1 MIVGATSSALADVS
15 NGDVFERISAVGDL
29 ADGDEIIFVNQDE
42 TYACGT
48 TQNTNNRTPVSIDV
62 TDHKYTYKSSD
73 NVQVFVVKINGS
85 GNFGF
90 HTGSGYIYSASTSSN
105 YLKTNTSAITTAP
118 GTTSAW
124 DLTVSSYVFT
134 VKNQTNTSYYLAF
147 NGTSYFSQYKS
158 GQSKPYI
165 FKKQVAPAATLES
178 IALSGT
184 YPTTFHQGDAFSH
197 EGMTVTATYDDD
209 SEEDVTANAT
219 FSGYNMNETGDQTVT
234 VSYTENEVTKTAEY
248 GITVSAPAT
257 LSTIS
262 LSGDYQTVFTE
273 GDEFNHEG
281 LVVTANYDDDT
292 HIVVTSDAVFSTP
305 DMNEVGTQTITVTY
319 GGKTTTYDIT
329 VNALP
334 KYTVTFSDG
343 GSETQASYGAS
354 VTLPSRSEIAGYA
367 FAGWS
372 ETNVDEET
380 TTAPTII
387 PAGSYTPTTNITL
400 YPVYTKTEGGGGSQN
415 ETASVTISA
424 YATANDWSNGNAYQ
438 PLNVDANIS
447 VGGEVSGNNFKYYTS
462 DSSWRFYTG
471 GSFTITAN
479 NGATLSSVTLTISSG
494 TLKYGE
500 TTLKSGTA
508 FDVTGNS
515 AIISCTANAKI
526 TAISVDYTIAGA
538 GTTYYWSA
546 PVAAAVEKPTITVA
560 ENPFLFSTTATITC
574 ETEDA
579 AIKYSYDN
587 ENWNNYS
594 EALTITATTTIY
606 AKAVKD
612 VNESTV
618 ASVTATKNL
627 AENTIT
633 VTGGTEQTIDLGQDE
648 YELELT
654 ASATNGATVTFTIDN
669 ENSTLTE
676 DDDFLLDGNI
686 IEVYSDNLGVIVI
699 KANADGDDDYAAATE
714 ATITITVDNS
724 MLPGRAGN
732 PYTVAQARTA
742 IDAGEGITNVYA
754 TGIVSQ
760 AGTVNG
766 SGQISYYISADGL
779 TTSDQLQA
787 YRGKGIGGANFVN
800 DNDIQVGDVVVIYG
814 TLKKYNS
821 TYEFDQNNQL
831 VSLVRKVE
839 SDLALTSDDEVEL
852 EITSANINPT
862 STIEWSTSS
871 EGAMTFTSSNESVAT
886 VTNAGVITAVG
897 EGEAT
902 ITFSQAADEAYKAS
916 TNKTVTVTVNDNRS
930 AVATGIDLTSAKTIN
945 LDEEGVLTATSTKTD
960 GFTGEITYS
969 YVSGDEDILLI
980 DDADYVACGVGTT
993 TITITATPTG
1003 GNAANYKSASQVV
1016 NVQVNGTNSINLD
1029 LASKTQVYSAGA
1041 FNIAATVPT
1050 ANYDGVV
1057 TAESNN
1063 ENVATVSVNGTTVTV
1078 TPKAVGSATITVT
1091 AGTGTYYTA
1100 TASETC
1106 AVTISAPEGKETAP
1120 SADVTE
1126 TFDFSKNGWSLPTS
1140 SSSLSGEYTKDGQT
1154 VTISGTGYYYGSK
1167 ALLLGKSGAYIT
1179 LPAFSKP
1186 VTQIDV
1192 VGVEGASGSVKQN
1205 IYVDSEAVSTET
1217 IGANG
1222 ITNEYEIDSE
1232 YQNAGTIYTLKVTS
1246 AHNTQI
1252 GSIVVHMNQ
1261 DPSETVT
1268 INKYGYAT
1276 YCSVNPMDFSET
1288 EGYTAWYVSHITS
1301 DGVITFNKITGT
1313 IKGGQGVLLYNID
1326 ADGENTSNV
1335 NVKFASSDY
1344 VLGDN
1349 KLVGTTAPT
1358 YVEETG
1364 SVYGLSGYSFKKNSA
1379 AGTIGANKAYLD
1391 ADDIPNEVQAFTFV
1405 FEDDETGIT
1414 ETRTVTREE
1423 VESIFNLAGQR
1434 LNRTQKGINIVN
1446 GKKVFIKK

>member
-29 ADGDEIIFVNQDE
+29 ADGDEIIFVNQAE

-62 TDHKYTYKSSD
+62 TDHKYTYESSD

-90 HTGSGYIYSASTSSN
+90 HTGSGYIYSASTGSN
-105 YLKTNTSAITTAP
+105 YLKTNNSAITTAP

-147 NGTSYFSQYKS
+147 NGTSFFSQYKS

-329 VNALP
+329 VNPLP

-343 GSETQASYGAS
+343 GSETQASYGAA
-354 VTLPSRSEIAGYA
+354 VTLPSRSETAGYA

-372 ETNVDEET
+372 TTNVAEET
-380 TTAPTII
+380 TDAPIII

-400 YPVYTKTEGGGGSQN
+400 YPVYTKTEGGGGLQN

-424 YATANDWSNGNAYQ
+424 YATANNWSNGTAYQ
-438 PLNVDANIS
+438 PLNMDANIS

-574 ETEDA
+574 ETDDA
-579 AIKYSYDN
+579 TIYYSYDN
-587 ENWNNYS
+587 TNWTEYTT
-594 EALTITATTTIY
+594 ALTITEAKTIY
-606 AKAVKD
+606 AKAVMD
-612 VNESTV
+612 ANESTV

-627 AENTIT
+627 ATPT
-633 VTGGTEQTIDLGQDE
+633 VTISGDLIVDLNGETDVEAGKLTAAVTYYEAAVDGAVVTWSSSNADVATIDAETGDV
-648 YELELT
+648 T
-654 ASATNGATVTFTIDN
+654 IKTRGTVTFTA
-669 ENSTLTE
+669 TYA
-676 DDDFLLDGNI
+676 GN
-686 IEVYSDNLGVIVI
+686 G
-699 KANADGDDDYAAATE
+699 DYAE
-714 ATITITVDNS
+714 ATDTKQITVTDS
-724 MLPGRAGN
+724 KAPGSAGN
-732 PYTVAQARTA
+732 PYTVAQAKAA
-742 IDAGEGITNVYA
+742 IDASEGTTDVYVA
-754 TGIVSQ
+754 GIVSQ
-760 AGTVNG
+760 VDSYNSTYKSITYWISDDGT
-766 SGQISYYISADGL
+766 
-779 TTSDQLQA
+779 TTNQFEVYS
-787 YRGKGIGGANFVN
+787 GKGIGGADFSSVA
-800 DNDIQVGDVVVIYG
+800 DIQVGDVVVVNGDIK
-814 TLKKYNS
+814 LYNT
-821 TYEFDQNNQL
+821 TYEFDKNNQL
-831 VSLVRKVE
+831 VSLVRKV
-839 SDLALTSDDEVEL
+839 
-852 EITSANINPT
+852 
-862 STIEWSTSS
+862 
-871 EGAMTFTSSNESVAT
+871 
-886 VTNAGVITAVG
+886 
-897 EGEAT
+897 
-902 ITFSQAADEAYKAS
+902 
-916 TNKTVTVTVNDNRS
+916 
-930 AVATGIDLTSAKTIN
+930 
-945 LDEEGVLTATSTKTD
+945 
-960 GFTGEITYS
+960 
-969 YVSGDEDILLI
+969 
-980 DDADYVACGVGTT
+980 
-993 TITITATPTG
+993 ATPTFDP
-1003 GNAANYKSASQVV
+1003 AAGEV
-1016 NVQVNGTNSINLD
+1016 I
-1029 LASKTQVYSAGA
+1029 AG
-1041 FNIAATVPT
+1041 
-1050 ANYDGVV
+1050 
-1057 TAESNN
+1057 S
-1063 ENVATVSVNGTTVTV
+1063 
-1078 TPKAVGSATITVT
+1078 
-1091 AGTGTYYTA
+1091 
-1100 TASETC
+1100 
-1106 AVTISAPEGKETAP
+1106 
-1120 SADVTE
+1120 
-1126 TFDFSKNGWSLPTS
+1126 
-1140 SSSLSGEYTKDGQT
+1140 T
-1154 VTISGTGYYYGSK
+1154 VTISTTTEDATIYYTTNGDEPTTESTSYTGPITIDAAQTIKAIAVKDGMTNSDVASASYTIIVTPTIAISTNSIEATAAGADDIVALAYSNLTINDESDFAVQYYDN
-1167 ALLLGKSGAYIT
+1167 LG
-1179 LPAFSKP
+1179 
-1186 VTQIDV
+1186 
-1192 VGVEGASGSVKQN
+1192 E
-1205 IYVDSEAVSTET
+1205 
-1217 IGANG
+1217 
-1222 ITNEYEIDSE
+1222 EIDAPNWMEAEVLTEDDENYSVL
-1232 YQNAGTIYTLKVTS
+1232 YTI
-1246 AHNTQI
+1246 
-1252 GSIVVHMNQ
+1252 
-1261 DPSETVT
+1261 
-1268 INKYGYAT
+1268 
-1276 YCSVNPMDFSET
+1276 
-1288 EGYTAWYVSHITS
+1288 
-1301 DGVITFNKITGT
+1301 
-1313 IKGGQGVLLYNID
+1313 
-1326 ADGENTSNV
+1326 GENTSTEPRTAYFKVYAMDDETNLV
-1335 NVKFASSDY
+1335 YSNLVTVTQAGMVIDYVTLPFEYNGGRDGIPTGLTQSGLGTDYNSSTAPNTQLKFDGSSDELTLKINEAATILSFNIKGNGFSGGTFKVQTSVDGEY
-1344 VLGDN
+1344 YNDLKIYTELSESQETFVLGANIRYIKWIYTKKQSGNVGLGNIKVEKRMGDATVTLASACNDGEGNYYGTYSNTTGFVVPEGLTVAEVGINAEN
-1349 KLVGTTAPT
+1349 KLI
-1358 YVEETG
+1358 VEEYATG
-1364 SVYGLSGYSFKKNSA
+1364 AIVPANTGVMVSSTTDGAHDIVLSTGGTSVLGEDNRLRASGAGITAEAMA
-1379 AGTIGANKAYLD
+1379 AADSECLFYRLTMHNGTDIGFWWGAEDGAAFNLAANKAYL
-1391 ADDIPNEVQAFTFV
+1391 AVPSAVSVKGFSLFS
-1405 FEDDETGIT
+1405 DDETGIT
-1414 ETRTVTREE
+1414 EVAEKTEGTEKVFDLSGRRVVKPT
-1423 VESIFNLAGQR
+1423 
-1434 LNRTQKGINIVN
+1434 KGLYIVN
-1446 GKKVFIKK
+1446 GKKYIKK

>member
-1 MIVGATSSALADVS
+1 MKKHLLKFKSWLLLLCMIVGATSSALADEYKLVKDVAELAVDDIILIT
-15 NGDVFERISAVGDL
+15 NGTDGAVKALG
-29 ADGDEIIFVNQDE
+29 A
-42 TYACGT
+42 
-48 TQNTNNRTPVSIDV
+48 QNSNNRAAAPVSI
-62 TDHKYTYKSSD
+62 SSETITLLGSAVELTLD
-73 NVQVFVVKINGS
+73 AKNGS
-85 GNFGF
+85 GYF
-90 HTGSGYIYSASTSSN
+90 TLKSGSNYLYAANTSSGKSN
-105 YLKTNTSAITTAP
+105 YLKEKDSKVYWSIEINTTNYKATIKDKTS
-118 GTTSAW
+118 SCNSRDW
-124 DLTVSSYVFT
+124 LRYNSS
-134 VKNQTNTSYYLAF
+134 SEL
-147 NGTSYFSQYKS
+147 FSCYGS
-158 GQSKPYI
+158 GQNDVYI

-184 YPTTFHQGDAFSH
+184 YPTTFYQGDAFSH
-197 EGMTVTATYDDD
+197 EGMTVTATYDDE
-209 SEEDVTANAT
+209 SEKDVTANAI
-219 FSGYNMNETGDQTVT
+219 FSGYDMSTTGDHTVT

-248 GITVSAPAT
+248 GITVNP
-257 LSTIS
+257 
-262 LSGDYQTVFTE
+262 
-273 GDEFNHEG
+273 
-281 LVVTANYDDDT
+281 
-292 HIVVTSDAVFSTP
+292 
-305 DMNEVGTQTITVTY
+305 
-319 GGKTTTYDIT
+319 
-329 VNALP
+329 LP
-334 KYTVTFSDG
+334 KYTVTFADDSS
-343 GSETQASYGAS
+343 SETQDSYGAS
-354 VTLPSRSEIAGYA
+354 VTLPSRSAISGYT

-372 ETNVDEET
+372 ETNVAEET

-424 YATANDWSNGNAYQ
+424 YATANNWSNGNACQ
-438 PLNVDANIS
+438 PLNMDANIS

-508 FDVTGNS
+508 FNVTGNS
-515 AIISCTANAKI
+515 AIISCTANARI

-546 PVAAAVEKPTITVA
+546 PVAAAVERPEITVA

-574 ETEDA
+574 ETEGA

-587 ENWNNYS
+587 ENWNDYS
-594 EALTITATTTIY
+594 SALTITETKTIY

-612 VNESTV
+612 AKESTV

-627 AENTIT
+627 ATPT
-633 VTGGTEQTIDLGQDE
+633 VTISGAGITNTNVYTGTAAGSL
-648 YELELT
+648 
-654 ASATNGATVTFTIDN
+654 AATVTYNEAAVEGAVVIWSGNNDKVATIDA
-669 ENSTLTE
+669 ETGAVTLVAAGSVTFTATYAGNS
-676 DDDFLLDGNI
+676 
-686 IEVYSDNLGVIVI
+686 
-699 KANADGDDDYAAATE
+699 DYAEKTATYE
-714 ATITITVDNS
+714 MTIINVDPNA
-724 MLPGRAGN
+724 PGTENN
-732 PYTVAQARTA
+732 PYTVAQAIAATPA
-742 IDAGEGITNVYA
+742 SGTSANVYIR
-754 TGIVSQ
+754 GIVS
-760 AGTVNG
+760 AFYG
-766 SGQISYYISADGL
+766 SDITDDYSHRYYISDDG
-779 TTSDQLQA
+779 TTTGQLLV
-787 YRGKGIGGANFVN
+787 YNGKGLNNVAFSAAK
-800 DNDIQVGDVVVIYG
+800 DLQLGDVVVILG
-814 TLKKYNS
+814 GLTTYNS
-821 TYEFDQNNQL
+821 TKEVAKDNYI

-980 DDADYVACGVGTT
+980 DDADYVACGVGAT

-1140 SSSLSGEYTKDGQT
+1140 SSSLSGEYTKDEQT

-1232 YQNAGTIYTLKVTS
+1232 YQDAGTIYTLKVTS

-1326 ADGENTSNV
+1326 ADEVNTSNV
-1335 NVKFASSDY
+1335 NVKFASSENEL
-1344 VLGDN
+1344 VGNL
-1349 KLVGTTAPT
+1349 LVGTTAPT
-1358 YVEETG
+1358 YVEET
-1364 SVYGLSGYSFKKNSA
+1364 SVYGLSGDSFKKNSA

-1391 ADDIPNEVQAFTFV
+1391 ANDIPNEVQAFTFV